1 MGLVIS
7 VIIGLNAIEIDFA
20 NGFIK
25 PFLITLLVID
35 ILVGTLTYI
44 TANILM
50 HKASKKLWEIEE
62 AYVEGYTKFH

>member
-7 VIIGLNAIEIDFA
+7 IIIGLTAIEIDFA

-35 ILVGTLTYI
+35 ILVGTLTYPSG
-44 TANILM
+44 NL
-50 HKASKKLWEIEE
+50 KWELNYLLKVI
-62 AYVEGYTKFH
+62 